1 MVSSL
6 YSRHSRYFFSITFLF
21 LPTPFLLLTLLENP
35 KNLPESIESKGNF
48 TLAHVQCTVYTVQCN
63 VHVHCTLYI
72 QPTYS
77 LHTLMH
83 CIYLSKIEKL
93 DINFLTLFINPF
105 RLRNTNYLLKLECG
119 GGLVN
124 AMITSSPSPPYKG

>member
-6 YSRHSRYFFSITFLF
+6 YSWHSRYFFSITFLF

-35 KNLPESIESKGNF
+35 QKNLPESIESKGNF
-48 TLAHVQCTVYTVQCN
+48 TLAHVQCNAQCN
-63 VHVHCTLYI
+63 VHVHCTLYM

-93 DINFLTLFINPF
+93 DINILTLFINPF

-119 GGLVN
+119 GGPRECNLQ
-124 AMITSSPSPPYKG
+124 PPPLI